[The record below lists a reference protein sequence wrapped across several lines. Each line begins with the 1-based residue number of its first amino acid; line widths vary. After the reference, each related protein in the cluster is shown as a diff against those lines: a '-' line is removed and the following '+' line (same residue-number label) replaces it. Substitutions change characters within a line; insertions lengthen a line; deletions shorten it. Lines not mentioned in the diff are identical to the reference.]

1 MTVQHDDLSRPGA
14 GPAPEP
20 GPASSA
26 APMDWPRHA
35 PAPLRGGPITLLR
48 FATSNHLLKPRYL
61 KALLR
66 YARYKLVLRDRLQTD
81 GPCFIGPGVKFEV
94 SKGAVVSL
102 GRWSWVGDDCKL
114 RVHAGRLEIGAKT
127 VVGQECTFSTY
138 ESITLGRECI
148 VADRSMFIDFDHAVM
163 LIESPIRQQGLYSR
177 PVRVGHNVWVGYGAC
192 FLRGTTTG
200 DNAIVG
206 TYAVVTKDL
215 PDNAV
220 AVGAPARVVRLR
232 DAPQRMH
239 FPD

>member
-1 MTVQHDDLSRPGA
+1 VTVQEDPPQTG
-14 GPAPEP
+14 
-20 GPASSA
+20 
-26 APMDWPRHA
+26 APMDWPRLA
-35 PAPLRGGPITLLR
+35 PPPRRGGLLTLLR
-48 FATSNHLLKPRYL
+48 FAAGNHLLQPRYL

-66 YARYKLVLRDRLQTD
+66 YARYKLILGKRLQTD

-94 SKGAVVSL
+94 SKGAVVKL

-163 LIESPIRQQGLYSR
+163 MIESPIRQQGLYSR
-177 PVRVGHNVWVGYGAC
+177 PVRIGHNVWVGYGAA

-206 TYAVVTKDL
+206 TYAVVTRDV

-220 AVGAPARVVRLR
+220 VGGSPARVIRLR